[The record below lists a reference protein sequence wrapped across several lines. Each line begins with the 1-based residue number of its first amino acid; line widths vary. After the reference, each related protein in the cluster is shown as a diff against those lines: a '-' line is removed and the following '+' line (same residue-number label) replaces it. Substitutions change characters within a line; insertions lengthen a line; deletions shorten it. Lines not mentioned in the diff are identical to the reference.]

1 MAANKEE
8 YGLPGHSDDVD
19 SNIVGAPKGMRTMN
33 MPAEKTKEQNFVKLG
48 LLSAN
53 FPPII

>member
-8 YGLPGHSDDVD
+8 YGLPGHSDDED
-19 SNIVGAPKGMRTMN
+19 SKILGAAKGMRTMN
-33 MPAEKTKEQNFVKLG
+33 KPAEKTNEQNFVKLG

>member
-8 YGLPGHSDDVD
+8 YGLPGHSNDVD
-19 SNIVGAPKGMRTMN
+19 SNMVGAPKGMRTMN
-33 MPAEKTKEQNFVKLG
+33 KPAEKTKEQNFVKLG

-53 FPPII
+53 FHPII